1 MKLLTRTTIIYLLVT
16 VILFAVGGVYFYS
29 ELTDLVREE
38 AEEHL
43 ELEEKRLKE
52 YVKLN
57 DTIPVIELTLGDKL
71 IMEPCTML
79 PSRTFTDTIIFDTDA
94 DEKIPYLQLTT
105 GLETGGEKY
114 TIIIRKALLE
124 SDDLTDGIADIL
136 IPMVSALIII
146 LLFVNWLVSKSAWKP
161 FFATLSRISAFK
173 LSERKTIELSVTRT
187 KEFRQLNEAIIS
199 MTGKI
204 AADYANLKSFTEN
217 ASHEIQTPLA
227 IIKAKAENLMQ
238 SPNLSSDEAE
248 QLQEIF
254 KTTLRLS
261 KLNQTLLLMAK
272 IENDQFSND
281 EMIDLSKVLNEKLD
295 LYEDMIRHKQ
305 LKCEIRTDI
314 PVSVKIH
321 SVLADILVSNLLQN
335 AIRHGKQ
342 GGGFGVYLSNES
354 LIVGNSGEPLKGD
367 ASKLFQRFYK
377 EDPRSEST
385 GLGLALVNEIVNRC
399 GWTMTHTY
407 DRGMHSF
414 TVNFSR
420 K

>member
-16 VILFAVGGVYFYS
+16 VILFAAGGVYFYS

-52 YVKLN
+52 YAKLN

-71 IMEPCTML
+71 IIHPCASL
-79 PSRTFTDTIIFDTDA
+79 PVRTLKDTIVFDKDA

-187 KEFRQLNEAIIS
+187 KEFRQMNEAIIS

-227 IIKAKAENLMQ
+227 IIKARVENLMQ

-295 LYEDMIRHKQ
+295 LYEDMIQHKQ

-314 PVSVKIH
+314 SVSVKIH

-335 AIRHGKQ
+335 AIRHGKP
-342 GGGFGVYLSNES
+342 GGALGVYLSDES
-354 LIVGNSGEPLKGD
+354 LIVCNAGEPLQGD

-377 EDPRSEST
+377 EDTRSEST
-385 GLGLALVNEIVNRC
+385 GLGLALVYEIVSRC
-399 GWTMTHTY
+399 GWTIKHTY
-407 DRGMHSF
+407 TGGIHCF
-414 TVNFSR
+414 TVLFSR